1 MYKLYLEKS
10 ISSKDL
16 LDKVLKENNIQDE
29 IIYNDYGKP
38 YLKNNEIY
46 FNISSSYEYTALV
59 ISDKEVGVD
68 IEKINYKKRII
79 NRICTEEEAKT
90 IKTKD
95 DFTIIWVKKES
106 YVKYLGVGISYGLK
120 NVNTLKL
127 NNFIIKKID
136 DYYLSIYLGE

>member
-1 MYKLYLEKS
+1 MYKLYLEKN

>member
-1 MYKLYLEKS
+1 MYKLYLEKN

-16 LDKVLKENNIQDE
+16 LNKVLKENNIQDE

-46 FNISSSYEYTALV
+46 FNVSSSYEYTALV
-59 ISDKEVGVD
+59 IFDKEVGVD